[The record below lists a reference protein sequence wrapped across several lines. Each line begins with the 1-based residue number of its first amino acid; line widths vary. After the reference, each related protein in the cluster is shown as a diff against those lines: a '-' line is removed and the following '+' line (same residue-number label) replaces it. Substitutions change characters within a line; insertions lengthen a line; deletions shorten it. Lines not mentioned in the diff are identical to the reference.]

1 MTRRAAVLLFALVFS
16 PLLHAAGTQESKAT
30 DLTGKWDGAFIIS
43 MNGQQQDDVATMVLT
58 QKGAVLTGTVGPNV
72 NQQWAIKNGK
82 IDGANVVFEA
92 EADAML
98 IKFTLTLVEGRL
110 KGDAAAEGNGMSM
123 TAKVDVGR
131 SK

>member
-1 MTRRAAVLLFALVFS
+1 MTCRAALLVCALALS
-16 PLLHAAGTQESKAT
+16 PILSAAPSLTQDIK

-43 MNGQQQDDVATMVLT
+43 MNGQQQDDVAHMELT
-58 QKGAVLTGTVGPNV
+58 QKDKVITGTVGPSLDR
-72 NQQWAIKNGK
+72 QWPIIAGK
-82 IDGANVVFEA
+82 VDGAKVTLEVQG
-92 EADAML
+92 DGPI

-110 KGDAAAEGNGMSM
+110 KGDALADMNGQTM